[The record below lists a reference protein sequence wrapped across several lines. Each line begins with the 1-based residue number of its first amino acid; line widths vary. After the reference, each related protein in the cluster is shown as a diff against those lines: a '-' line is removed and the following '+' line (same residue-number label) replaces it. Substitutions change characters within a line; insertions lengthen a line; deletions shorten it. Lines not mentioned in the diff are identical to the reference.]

1 VRRPGAFVLVAVA
14 LVLVSPGRSAGQSAQ
29 SPFRGSVRAGKAEPT
44 DLALS
49 LEDAF
54 ARALQY
60 NLGLIESEQSTRSAR
75 AVRLRNLS
83 ALLPDLSAQ
92 VSATRQT
99 VNLQALG
106 LRLQIPGVVVPTVVG
121 PFSVADARGYLSQEI
136 FNWSSIK
143 SWKSAAESEKASR
156 FSYRSDRDLVVYTTA
171 NAYLLVI
178 SDGATVETTRAQL
191 KTAETLHERA
201 VDQNQAGVVAAIDVL
216 RARVELQTQQQRL
229 IAAENQLAIDKL
241 ALARVIGLPKGQ
253 AFHVADAVP
262 YAPLSGIS
270 LEEALPRARATRP
283 DYLAAQAQV
292 RAAEQARQAAA
303 AEYYPSLGASA
314 SYGASGSPNFGSAH
328 DTYSVGVAVSI
339 PLFPGT
345 RVKADKLQADA
356 SLQQR
361 RAELA
366 DLDGRID
373 DEVRTAFL
381 NLQSSSDQVAVAE
394 SNRDLAAQTLTQAQE
409 RSSAGV
415 ADNLEVVQAQESV
428 AAANQSYIAA
438 LYAHNL
444 AKVSLSL
451 AMGEAEQSALP
462 YLGAK

>member
-14 LVLVSPGRSAGQSAQ
+14 LGLVSPGRSAGQSAQ
-29 SPFRGSVRAGKAEPT
+29 SPFLGSVRTGKAEPT

-60 NLGLIESEQSTRSAR
+60 NLGLIESEQSTRSTR
-75 AVRLRNLS
+75 ALRLRNLS

-136 FNWSSIK
+136 VNWSSIK

-178 SDGATVETTRAQL
+178 SDEATVETTRAQL

-270 LEEALPRARATRP
+270 LEEALPRAHATRP
-283 DYLAAQAQV
+283 DYLAAQARV

-303 AEYYPSLGASA
+303 AGYYPSLGATA

-373 DEVRTAFL
+373 DEVRTAFF

-451 AMGEAEQSALP
+451 AVGEAEQSALP

>member
-1 VRRPGAFVLVAVA
+1 
-14 LVLVSPGRSAGQSAQ
+14 
-29 SPFRGSVRAGKAEPT
+29 
-44 DLALS
+44 
-49 LEDAF
+49 
-54 ARALQY
+54 
-60 NLGLIESEQSTRSAR
+60 
-75 AVRLRNLS
+75 
-83 ALLPDLSAQ
+83 
-92 VSATRQT
+92 
-99 VNLQALG
+99 
-106 LRLQIPGVVVPTVVG
+106 
-121 PFSVADARGYLSQEI
+121 
-136 FNWSSIK
+136 
-143 SWKSAAESEKASR
+143 
-156 FSYRSDRDLVVYTTA
+156 
-171 NAYLLVI
+171 
-178 SDGATVETTRAQL
+178 
-191 KTAETLHERA
+191 
-201 VDQNQAGVVAAIDVL
+201 
-216 RARVELQTQQQRL
+216 
-229 IAAENQLAIDKL
+229 
-241 ALARVIGLPKGQ
+241 
-253 AFHVADAVP
+253 
-262 YAPLSGIS
+262 LSGIS